1 MLSFRTIVTIDKS
14 FRDLIKSGTYEKY
27 VFTIISRS
35 EKLFARRR
43 FIYNVA
49 QSHGECDFV
58 DDQGQKYDTKLVF
71 NKKQGQL
78 IGDPK
83 NQIQDWLQA
92 MMDEKVEFAE
102 SIQKRDLSLVVS
114 TELYRI
120 MKDRLESVAADENAI
135 LFIPYPIVDD
145 YKESVFL
152 QFATDFLQAVY
163 DRLVEDG
170 VVGNRKVYFIY
181 PSMDSHVYV
190 LRSASRAREYIRCDE
205 LDDFI
210 RYETGYAVE

>member
-27 VFTIISRS
+27 VFTIINRS
-35 EKLFARRR
+35 EKLFAGQH
-43 FIYNVA
+43 FTYNVA

-92 MMDEKVEFAE
+92 MMRTVGPDPFE
-102 SIQKRDLSLVVS
+102 
-114 TELYRI
+114 ELLIKYC
-120 MKDRLESVAADENAI
+120 NN
-135 LFIPYPIVDD
+135 IVRM
-145 YKESVFL
+145 EGRHL
-152 QFATDFLQAVY
+152 
-163 DRLVEDG
+163 G
-170 VVGNRKVYFIY
+170 
-181 PSMDSHVYV
+181 
-190 LRSASRAREYIRCDE
+190 
-205 LDDFI
+205 
-210 RYETGYAVE
+210 

>member
-1 MLSFRTIVTIDKS
+1 MLSFRTVVTIDKS

-27 VFTIISRS
+27 VFTIINRS
-35 EKLFARRR
+35 KTLFAGRC
-43 FIYNVA
+43 FTYNAA

-58 DDQGQKYDTKLVF
+58 DDQGLKYDTKLIF

-92 MMDEKVEFAE
+92 MKNEKGEFAE
-102 SIQKRDLSLVVS
+102 SIQKRDLSLVAS
-114 TELYRI
+114 TKLYQI
-120 MKDRLESVAADENAI
+120 MKDRLESVGADENAI

-145 YKESVFL
+145 QKDVKFL
-152 QFATDFLQAVY
+152 QLATDFLQAVY

-190 LRSASRAREYIRCDE
+190 LRSASRAREYIRCDK